1 MKSIVASASEFMI
14 ATAKSIGVLRK
25 EPLLRIRSIN
35 SAKPAMVSCAAAR
48 VADVISSET
57 LSCAS
62 ARRFF
67 RIGRRP
73 VHPV

>member
-1 MKSIVASASEFMI
+1 MKSIVASASEFHDRGGKI
-14 ATAKSIGVLRK
+14 HRVLRK

-35 SAKPAMVSCAAAR
+35 FAKPAMVSCAAAR